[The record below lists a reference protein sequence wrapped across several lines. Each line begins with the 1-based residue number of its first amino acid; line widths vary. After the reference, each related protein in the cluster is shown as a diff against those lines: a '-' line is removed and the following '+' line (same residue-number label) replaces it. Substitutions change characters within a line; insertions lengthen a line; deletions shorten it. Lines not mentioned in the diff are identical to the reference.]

1 MRSLGYSLERLRTH
15 HIQPVTRS
23 RRARP
28 PSYCGLRKAARLVD
42 MCPAET
48 DRSADAPLAPSTGLR
63 TEASAQTLAQART
76 RILARFRTRREL
88 IRWSAVSEYVDDAY
102 AGVHELRAAAGNW
115 GSAALIPTT
124 EKAIAIVVKLLL
136 RADDSNGE
144 IQGVVGA
151 LLRLHAELCKATPPK
166 PAVLAGWLIDFRFGG
181 AEGAFEPDIA
191 EYRDALGAP
200 GLAVL
205 SERLDALEAELP
217 PPTDAYDSKRWLI
230 NTYRQR
236 VAVASGDPEK
246 VIASFVDLSRSFFLH
261 DLAKALVEV
270 GAIDQAITYAE
281 RAALLEEGWQAERA
295 AHYWTKLLHEHRTHD
310 AELTAR
316 RVLFDRWPS
325 AKNALALALTADAPG
340 STVTWDALAEAVYE
354 RLETQHPRELIGTLL
369 GLGLT
374 ERAWAAGE
382 RLTTDAGL
390 WTELVAAREKADPA
404 AVVPVLIQLIQADL
418 AVSKPQNY
426 KSAVARLKQLR
437 RAMKATDD
445 SARFALLMVELR
457 DENSRRPTLLQAFDR
472 AGF

>member
-1 MRSLGYSLERLRTH
+1 
-15 HIQPVTRS
+15 
-23 RRARP
+23 
-28 PSYCGLRKAARLVD
+28 

-261 DLAKALVEV
+261 DLAKALVDV
-270 GAIDQAITYAE
+270 GATDQAITFAE

-295 AHYWTKLLHEHRTHD
+295 AHYWADLLHEHRTHD
-310 AELTAR
+310 AELAAR

-325 AKNALALALTADAPG
+325 AKNALALAQTADAPG
-340 STVTWDALAEAVYE
+340 STVTWDSLAEAVYE

-369 GLGLT
+369 GLDLT